1 MFAYLGTYNSPDPTD
16 PEIVF
21 KTSPLLMS
29 KQPQVNPNSQ
39 NCVTADNL
47 SITNDSDKDDQS
59 LPDSPTKTHPLND
72 SPQQAKSLTSSID
85 NQSIDSNASDD
96 DDDDGEIDEGDVRD
110 LAGQSKSSLFNLN
123 SKEGADSVDHETSF
137 Y

>member
-1 MFAYLGTYNSPDPTD
+1 
-16 PEIVF
+16 
-21 KTSPLLMS
+21 MS
-29 KQPQVNPNSQ
+29 KQPQVNLNSQ

-85 NQSIDSNASDD
+85 NQPIDSNASDD

-110 LAGQSKSSLFNLN
+110 LAGQSKSSLLNLN

>member
-1 MFAYLGTYNSPDPTD
+1 
-16 PEIVF
+16 
-21 KTSPLLMS
+21 MS
-29 KQPQVNPNSQ
+29 KQPQVNLNSQ

-96 DDDDGEIDEGDVRD
+96 DDDGEIDEGDVRD
-110 LAGQSKSSLFNLN
+110 LAGQSKSSLFNLKG
-123 SKEGADSVDHETSF
+123 KEGADSVDHETSF

>member
-1 MFAYLGTYNSPDPTD
+1 M
-16 PEIVF
+16 F

-29 KQPQVNPNSQ
+29 KQPQVNLNSQ

-59 LPDSPTKTHPLND
+59 LPDSPTKTLPLND

-85 NQSIDSNASDD
+85 NQSIDSNAS
-96 DDDDGEIDEGDVRD
+96 DDDGEIDEGDVRD

-123 SKEGADSVDHETSF
+123 SKEGADSEDHETSF

>member
-1 MFAYLGTYNSPDPTD
+1 MFAHLGTYNSPDPTD

-29 KQPQVNPNSQ
+29 KHPQVNPNSQ

-59 LPDSPTKTHPLND
+59 LPDSLTKTHPLND

-85 NQSIDSNASDD
+85 NQSIDSNAS
-96 DDDDGEIDEGDVRD
+96 DDDGEIDEGDVRD